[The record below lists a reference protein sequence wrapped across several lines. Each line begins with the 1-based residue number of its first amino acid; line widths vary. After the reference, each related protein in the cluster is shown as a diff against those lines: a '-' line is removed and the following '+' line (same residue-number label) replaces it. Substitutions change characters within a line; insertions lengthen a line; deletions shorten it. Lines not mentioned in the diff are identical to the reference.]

1 MPVDELDSTHRE
13 LSPINRVHPA
23 NRVERGTSLEIK
35 KKRKRKKGGGD
46 WRRVGGEGGPARAQR
61 FRPRWRCNDAEV
73 KSYIVG
79 SC

>member
-35 KKRKRKKGGGD
+35 KKRKRKKGG
-46 WRRVGGEGGPARAQR
+46 RTEGEPG
-61 FRPRWRCNDAEV
+61 EE
-73 KSYIVG
+73 
-79 SC
+79 